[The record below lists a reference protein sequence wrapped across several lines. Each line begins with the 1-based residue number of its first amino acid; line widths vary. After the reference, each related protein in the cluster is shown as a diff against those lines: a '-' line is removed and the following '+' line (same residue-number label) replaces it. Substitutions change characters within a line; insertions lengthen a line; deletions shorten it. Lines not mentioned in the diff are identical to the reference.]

1 MKIFKLLKLQET
13 IEDKNNRKIPSDL
26 KQLNKLFY
34 YSESGN
40 KKIKLSEMELN
51 HFIRIGIKRG
61 LFTS

>member
-13 IEDKNNRKIPSDL
+13 IEDSNNRKIPSDL

-40 KKIKLSEMELN
+40 KKVKLSEMELN

-61 LFTS
+61 LFTT

>member
-13 IEDKNNRKIPSDL
+13 IEDSNNRKIPSDL

-61 LFTS
+61 LFSS